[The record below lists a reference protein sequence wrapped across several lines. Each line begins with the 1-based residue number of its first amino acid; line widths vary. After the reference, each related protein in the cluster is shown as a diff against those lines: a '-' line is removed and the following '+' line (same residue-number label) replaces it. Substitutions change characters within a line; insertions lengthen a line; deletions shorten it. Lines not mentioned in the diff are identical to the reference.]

1 MFKERTEVIAYITEN
16 ELNEKFDNKFS
27 EWIKSICGKNKSFKF
42 VGEYQDKKTAE
53 LNAQECSSDIG
64 ICSYIDSEVE
74 SSRRILEL
82 EQKES
87 DLIDNLK
94 AIDAKRR
101 KGENS
106 FELDIQEAFLN
117 SQLEKVD
124 SEMAIEWNKI
134 EIKTKVFVLIA
145 DY

>member
-1 MFKERTEVIAYITEN
+1 MN
-16 ELNEKFDNKFS
+16 
-27 EWIKSICGKNKSFKF
+27 IKT
-42 VGEYQDKKTAE
+42 KKTAE